1 MPRGL
6 PDYFNPDTLVS
17 IRLAN
22 VEEIVTQQRAF
33 ASVDNR
39 GRTLLFDHFGEA
51 GAAWI
56 SANSGDGS
64 NPDLSTTTCY
74 VRPNS
79 VLMAAGTLSGGG
91 FSWMAKRV
99 LLGATARL
107 GLETAIVYDTLAC
120 TYYITMTYNLGGE
133 ETLAELRVLPPSGDI
148 SIYTGGSFVSVGNV
162 GFNAGASVAWIP
174 LKLVA
179 DFENDIY
186 LRLIVGQEEIDISA
200 YSLDTSSVAEPG
212 LAEFTLRGQ
221 ADDDVSNNAY
231 YGYAIITVDEP

>member
-6 PDYFNPDTLVS
+6 PDYHNPDTLIS
-17 IRLAN
+17 QRLAN
-22 VEEIVTQQRAF
+22 VEEIVSQQRGF

-39 GRTLLFDHFGEA
+39 GRTLLFDRFDVA
-51 GAAWI
+51 GSAWI
-56 SANSGDGS
+56 VAKQGDGV

-79 VLMAAGTLSGGG
+79 VKMDAGTLTGVG
-91 FSWMAKRV
+91 FSWMVKRV

-107 GLETAIVYDTLAC
+107 GLETAVVSDTLAC
-120 TYYITMTYNLGGE
+120 PYYIAIIYNLGGD
-133 ETLAELRVLPPSGDI
+133 ETIAELFFVPSSGAL
-148 SIYTGGSFVSVGNV
+148 SIKTGGSFVSVGNV
-162 GFNAGASVAWIP
+162 GFNAGAAVAWIP

-186 LRLIVGQEEIDISA
+186 LRLIVGQEEIDLSA
-200 YSLDTSSVAEPG
+200 YPLNTSDESEPG
-212 LAEFTLRGQ
+212 LAEFRLRAQ
-221 ADDDVSNNAY
+221 ADDDVTNNAY